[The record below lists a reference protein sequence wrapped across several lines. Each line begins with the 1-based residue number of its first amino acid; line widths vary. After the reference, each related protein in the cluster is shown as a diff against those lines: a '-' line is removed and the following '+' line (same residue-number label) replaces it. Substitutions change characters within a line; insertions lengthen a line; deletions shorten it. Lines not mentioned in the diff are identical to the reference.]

1 MSEGKPSEE
10 GPPIEG
16 PKGRSVITH
25 IAIRTRDIDASI
37 DFYRRYAGFEI
48 VHDRTDDGIRVVWV
62 AERPT
67 NPDFVLVLLAL
78 PHEAVIDPGSTD
90 HYGFAVES
98 REEVDRIGELA
109 RSEKRLKYGPVYAGP
124 VVGYLVMVRD
134 PSGNTC
140 EFSHGQSI
148 GRDDAPG

>member
-1 MSEGKPSEE
+1 M
-10 GPPIEG
+10 
-16 PKGRSVITH
+16 
-25 IAIRTRDIDASI
+25 
-37 DFYRRYAGFEI
+37 
-48 VHDRTDDGIRVVWV
+48 
-62 AERPT
+62 
-67 NPDFVLVLLAL
+67 
-78 PHEAVIDPGSTD
+78 PHEAVREPGSTD

-109 RSEKRLKYGPVYAGP
+109 RSEKLLKYGPVYAGP

-140 EFSHGQSI
+140 EFSYGQSI